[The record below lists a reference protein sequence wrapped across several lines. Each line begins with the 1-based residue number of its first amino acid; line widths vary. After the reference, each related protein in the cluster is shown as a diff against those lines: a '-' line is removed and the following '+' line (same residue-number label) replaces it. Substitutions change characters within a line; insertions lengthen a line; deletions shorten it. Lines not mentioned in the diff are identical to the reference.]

1 MKINPPNMEKKM
13 TAVEWLIEKIE
24 NHPNS
29 WENSSVRRMNISID
43 TSEYLD
49 LKREALSMEREQK
62 QKDFDLLLWHCILY
76 LFQNQILVD
85 YRKIKA
91 DSLHLA
97 PTQDHQKYFYYRILF
112 ED

>member
-1 MKINPPNMEKKM
+1 M

-49 LKREALSMEREQK
+49 LKREALAMEREQMVTGWVRLPK
-62 QKDFDLLLWHCILY
+62 EPNIGDKVIVCIESHGRYAEGIYEGKNSILTAPNCHCGSWDKWLLI
-76 LFQNQILVD
+76 QPV
-85 YRKIKA
+85 R
-91 DSLHLA
+91 
-97 PTQDHQKYFYYRILF
+97 
-112 ED
+112 